1 MQAWMSDPA
10 TTALLRACL
19 TEDGV
24 NEHSLRRWESL
35 QAWEDLDDASLRLIP
50 YLYRVLERSG
60 VESRHHRRIK
70 GTYARYWYLHH
81 RDVIPGL
88 DALHS
93 PPVHVGETLILKG
106 LALQSLVYG
115 CDPPTRPVKDVDILV
130 SRRDVRS
137 WVDHLESAH
146 FVAESPYS
154 LSYAIR
160 YRKSAGYR
168 LGTSSVDLNWRVH
181 EFSADHEVEARML
194 RRSKRLRIAGRDMLT
209 LSITDHL
216 LHTLLH
222 GSAWNPVSPTRWI
235 LDASLLIRSG
245 EVDWE
250 VLLDEVHRC
259 AWRSPILEMLEYL
272 RDVFDVEVP
281 TDAMRSLRA
290 RPSHLRGLAA
300 HFALTRHS
308 RWSRRTCRVIYAEAM
323 NQRPLARS
331 RLGSVLT
338 PAVTW
343 ARMTEEFA
351 TARRRPEE

>member
-1 MQAWMSDPA
+1 MSNPA
-10 TTALLRACL
+10 TTELLRACL
-19 TEDGV
+19 TDDGA
-24 NEHSLRRWESL
+24 NELSLRRWESL

-60 VESRHHRRIK
+60 MESRHHHRIK

-88 DALHS
+88 DALLS
-93 PPVHVGETLILKG
+93 APVHVGEPLILKG
-106 LALQSLVYG
+106 LALQVLVYG

-130 SRRDVRS
+130 SSRDVRS
-137 WVDHLESAH
+137 WVDRLESTH

-154 LSYAIR
+154 LSYAMR

-181 EFSADHEVEARML
+181 EFSADHEVETRML
-194 RRSKRLRIAGRDMLT
+194 RRRTHLRIAGRDMVT
-209 LSITDHL
+209 FSITDHL

-250 VLLDEVHRC
+250 IFIDEVHRC
-259 AWRSPILEMLEYL
+259 GWRSPILEMLQYL

-281 TDAMRSLRA
+281 TDAVRSLRV
-290 RPSHLRGLAA
+290 RSSHLPGLAA

-308 RWSRRTCRVIYAEAM
+308 RWSRRACRVLYAEAM
-323 NQRPLARS
+323 NQRPRARS

-343 ARMTEEFA
+343 GRMAEEF
-351 TARRRPEE
+351 TIARRRPAE